1 MKFKWTDLLVLLL
14 LAVPFV
20 YLYFAYSTLPEQVPI
35 HWGLDGRPND
45 WSEKNRV
52 WLTMLFMSLIALG
65 NYLLFRFMSKIDP
78 KKKVGLSQSI
88 FDKIALVVVVF
99 IVLLNMMMLYSANT
113 AAIEIDR
120 LVPVLVALVL
130 AFIGNLMNNLKPNYF
145 LGIRTP
151 WTLED
156 ESIWIK
162 THRLASKIWFAGGL
176 LAALLVALLS
186 QPLGT
191 TIFVGMVIIMAL
203 VPVVYSFILF
213 KQSKK

>member
-20 YLYFAYSTLPEQVPI
+20 YLYFVYATLPERVPI
-35 HWGLDGRPND
+35 HWGLDGKPND
-45 WSEKNRV
+45 WTEKNKV
-52 WLTMLFMSLIALG
+52 WLTLVFLSLIALG

-78 KKKVGLSQSI
+78 KKKVGLSQPT
-88 FDKIALVVVVF
+88 FDKIAFVIVVF
-99 IVLLNMMMLYSANT
+99 IVALNTMMLYSANT
-113 AAIEIDR
+113 TAIEIDR
-120 LVPVLVALVL
+120 FVPVLVALLL
-130 AFIGNLMNNLKPNYF
+130 AFIGNFMNNLKPNYF

-176 LAALLVALLS
+176 LAALLVGLLP
-186 QPLGT
+186 QELGVI
-191 TIFVGMVIIMAL
+191 IFVGMVVIMAL